1 MNPKSESI
9 YEKRMERIKTVVLDA
24 FRGEDVMIMLFG
36 SRARGDFS
44 RRSDIDIGIMPGKKY
59 DQKKLILLKEK
70 LENMNIPYKIDIVNI
85 SKVSD
90 VFREKVMQE
99 GKIWK
104 S

>member
-1 MNPKSESI
+1 MQQTSDYIYDKSLEQ
-9 YEKRMERIKTVVLDA
+9 IKAVVLDA
-24 FRGEDVMIMLFG
+24 FSGEEVMIILFG
-36 SRARGDFS
+36 SRARGDFD
-44 RRSDIDIGIMPGKKY
+44 RRSDIDIGIMPRKKY

-90 VFREKVMQE
+90 VFREKVLKE
-99 GKIWK
+99 GKIWR

>member
-1 MNPKSESI
+1 MNPKPESI
-9 YEKRMERIKTVVLDA
+9 YEKSLEHIKAVVLDA

-36 SRARGDFS
+36 SRAREDFD

-90 VFREKVMQE
+90 VFREKVLKE

>member
-1 MNPKSESI
+1 MKQTPESI
-9 YEKRMERIKTVVLDA
+9 YEKSLERLKSVVLDTLK
-24 FRGEDVMIMLFG
+24 GEDIMIILFG
-36 SRARGDFS
+36 SRARGDFD
-44 RRSDIDIGIMPGKKY
+44 RRSDIDIGIMPRKKY

-70 LENMNIPYKIDIVNI
+70 IENMNIPYKIDIVNI

-90 VFREKVMQE
+90 VFREKVLKE

>member
-1 MNPKSESI
+1 MKTKSESI
-9 YEKRMERIKTVVLDA
+9 YEKSLERIKAVVLDSL
-24 FRGEDVMIMLFG
+24 RGEDVMILLFG
-36 SRARGDFS
+36 SRARGDFDS
-44 RRSDIDIGIMPGKKY
+44 RSDIDIGIMPKKKY

-90 VFREKVMQE
+90 VFREKVLKE